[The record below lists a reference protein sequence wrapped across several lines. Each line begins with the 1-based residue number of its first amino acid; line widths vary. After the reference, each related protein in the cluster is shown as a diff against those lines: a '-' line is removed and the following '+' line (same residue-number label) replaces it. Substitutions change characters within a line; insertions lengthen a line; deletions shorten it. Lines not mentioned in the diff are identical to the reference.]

1 MKVVTDSLSYRVVR
15 QGWRWLAMA
24 ARHSLVGRALLALV
38 RVLGPVFAD
47 SRTFGTRH
55 LVTRPLTRDGHSLSV
70 LALARPYL
78 WLRAALGGGAVGRAM
93 GAVEAEAARSRFA
106 GGAWVRVAG
115 AGLFTLGCGRLVLL
129 LTRGVTTVDGTE
141 VALATPGL
149 RLITPLIV
157 LVVGALVFAAGPRLL
172 PAFASGLVGRGL
184 RLATAGGA
192 SGSGPGIGPGG
203 LPGRA
208 VGGGPGAGVAAAES
222 QPGRGGFRRAFGG
235 PVVAT
240 AVVLA
245 AVAGAAAGL
254 TVGSGALLVVAVVVT
269 LCLFGL
275 TVLRPEVMLL
285 AVAAFPWLDW
295 AARRLLGGMGPAWDD
310 ALLLFSIALLL
321 WSVIVLRRGEL
332 WTVPIALPALLAL
345 VAAVGSVVVRD
356 VPSDVALFAL
366 RVLFQ
371 PLLFYF
377 LGYLFPKSKNWV
389 QGAVAVFLLAGV
401 ALALHGLYQYATHAP
416 MPASWLD
423 VRETD
428 ISTRA
433 YSIVMNPNGLGA
445 FLLLG
450 ILISLSLALAPGLR
464 RAYRV
469 WPALACVIQLGGVL
483 VTFSRG
489 AWIGLGV
496 GVVALL
502 LLAYRRYLAPLI
514 AAGVVAWF
522 VMPQAFI
529 NRLTFAFS
537 STYIT
542 KSLAAGRLY
551 VWKMSL
557 QHIAEHPWFGVGLGT
572 FGGTSAVTF
581 GYGRLWVDNFY
592 LQLAAE
598 GGLLLLAFFL
608 WILLRGARGLVK
620 GHGAARDPYTRALCA
635 GAFGAFVAVAVA
647 NFTASVWE
655 TLIVGVG
662 FWFLTGLATSAA
674 LHGETRARPSSPAD
688 LASEGER

>member
-1 MKVVTDSLSYRVVR
+1 MKVATNSLSYRVVR

-38 RVLGPVFAD
+38 RVLGPVLAD
-47 SRTFGTRH
+47 SRMFGTQH
-55 LVTRPLTRDGHSLSV
+55 LVTRPLARDGHSLSV

-78 WLRAALGGGAVGRAM
+78 WLRAALGGGAVGRAL

-106 GGAWVRVAG
+106 GGAWVRVVG
-115 AGLFTLGCGRLVLL
+115 AGLFTLGCGRLLL
-129 LTRGVTTVDGTE
+129 LHTRGVTTVDGTE
-141 VALATPGL
+141 VALAAPGL

-172 PAFASGLVGRGL
+172 PAFGSGLVGRGL
-184 RLATAGGA
+184 RLATAGGV
-192 SGSGPGIGPGG
+192 SG
-203 LPGRA
+203 L
-208 VGGGPGAGVAAAES
+208 GPGADIAATEP
-222 QPGRGGFRRAFGG
+222 QPGRGGFRWAFGG
-235 PVVAT
+235 PVVVI
-240 AVVLA
+240 AVALA

-254 TVGSGALLVVAVVVT
+254 TVGSGALVVLAVVVT

-295 AARRLLGGMGPAWDD
+295 AARRLLGGMGPVWDD
-310 ALLLFSIALLL
+310 ALLLFSVALLL

-332 WTVPIALPALLAL
+332 WTAPIALPALLAL

-377 LGYLFPKSKNWV
+377 LGYLFPKSKSWV

-423 VRETD
+423 VRETG

-433 YSIVMNPNGLGA
+433 YSVVMNPNGLGA

-502 LLAYRRYLAPLI
+502 ILAYRRYMVPLV

-608 WILLRGARGLVK
+608 WVLLRGAKGLVK
-620 GHGAARDPYTRALCA
+620 GHRAARDPYTRALCA

-674 LHGETRARPSSPAD
+674 LHGETRAHQCSPAD
-688 LASEGER
+688 MAPGRER